1 VADPGDTVYPTCEE
15 LRALGTWVQIAGLV
29 TGMSYRDPDD
39 QYDLLSS
46 ATMALAITAESA
58 RELPILDHDLS
69 VELRV
74 PGVDNTS
81 CGSGATVDYAMVS
94 LAHRNNVGVY
104 GPTPAHDHTDWTGS
118 GGAAT
123 PDGAGDFTVAGGGG
137 TPTLTL
143 LPASDYDDRLGR
155 VPGMTA
161 PEGAPMVYWYRKA
174 DHYYPA
180 DGDPE
185 AVYCWL
191 GWAWLSIPLTA
202 PEACTLTL
210 TVVGRQYTHSD
221 THVSDSTRQ
230 EDYEVSTADTTY
242 TYSVDVEAGAQTALV
257 NLIGPAQDEHPIY
270 ERVVSIALS
279 GFVAGDWTIGEP
291 TLALQAGTAN
301 HCEVKA
307 FEGYEY
313 HKGGFSCHVDSA
325 FEYGAGDQDH
335 GNLQEWTVPF
345 FDYVE
350 GATSGFDLTSAFSLS
365 GFTDILQA
373 TSDAWTASINTAAHE
388 AATKDGEDPPNQLS
402 TYSFDLCDALPSD
415 LAQGADGTTLNAA
428 IRCGSWTIVTGIA
441 YCLRTDKVVDGRAHG
456 RVSDVDGSIILSAG
470 ALGTYLW
477 KREAGTATWTLVEE
491 LVGDEHGHWTSESLP
506 EVHHYDGTTVVR
518 WQYGIGATDKTVTAI
533 GFAYTRE
540 WLAESI
546 LTGTPAEPYIDVD
559 ECGLTWLVTESEG
572 ALRVYYRDAR
582 ETPPQVA
589 VTRPTTSDGYERPS
603 IAVRGGQLLV
613 AATETAAGNTVL
625 WSSLDRG
632 ETWAAVATDL
642 GTGITLGTVAVRPGT
657 GEVLLTGIDASDNVV
672 LRMAS
677 GTDLPRDD
685 LTPGVDEITITAA
698 VAGARSTCQAHPDG
712 SLIAAVQGTSG
723 VDFYRCRCLADGF
736 AAV

>member
-1 VADPGDTVYPTCEE
+1 MYPTCEE

-29 TGMSYRDPDD
+29 TGMNYRDPDD
-39 QYDLLSS
+39 QYDLLGS

-104 GPTPAHDHTDWTGS
+104 GPTPAHDHTDWTGT
-118 GGAAT
+118 GGVTA
-123 PDGAGDFTVAGGGG
+123 PDVDGDFSVTGAGA
-137 TPTLTL
+137 LTL
-143 LPASDYDDRLGR
+143 LPASDYDGRLGR

-161 PEGAPMVYWYRKA
+161 PEGAPMVYWYRRA
-174 DHYYPA
+174 DHYYPE

-210 TVVGRQYTHSD
+210 TVVGRRYTHSD

-230 EDYEVSTADTTY
+230 EDYEFSTTDTTY

-257 NLIGPAQDEHPIY
+257 NLIGPEQDEHPIF
-270 ERVVSIALS
+270 ERVVSVVLS
-279 GFVAGDWTIGEP
+279 GFAAGDWVIGEP
-291 TLALQAGTAN
+291 TLVLQAGAN
-301 HCEVKA
+301 SHCAVKS

-325 FEYGAGDQDH
+325 FEYGAGDSDH

-350 GATSGFDLTSAFSLS
+350 GATSGFDLTAAWSLES
-365 GFTDILQA
+365 LASILQA
-373 TSDAWTASINTAAHE
+373 TSDAFTCALNTSEHE
-388 AATKDGEDPPNQLS
+388 AATKDDEDPPNQLS
-402 TYSFDLCDALPSD
+402 TYSFDLCDPLPSD
-415 LAQGADGTTLNAA
+415 LEQGADGTTLNASL
-428 IRCGSWTIVTGIA
+428 RCGSWTIVAGIV

-477 KREAGTATWTLVEE
+477 KREAGTATWTLVQE

-506 EVHHYDGTTVVR
+506 EVHHYDGTTEVR
-518 WQYGIGATDKTVTAI
+518 WQYGLGATAETVTAL
-533 GFAYTRE
+533 GFVYTRE
-540 WLAESI
+540 WLATSI

-559 ECGLTWLVTESEG
+559 ECGLTWLVTESDG

-589 VTRPTTSDGYERPS
+589 VARPTTSDGYERPS

-632 ETWAAVATDL
+632 ETWTAVATDL
-642 GTGITLGTVAVRPGT
+642 GDGITLGTVAVRPGT

-685 LTPGVDEITITAA
+685 ITTGVDEITITAA
-698 VAGARSTCQAHPDG
+698 ATGARSTCQAHPDG
-712 SLIAAVQGTSG
+712 SLIAAVEGAAG
-723 VDFYRCRCLADGF
+723 VDFFRCRTFKTGF
-736 AAV
+736 VAV

>member
-1 VADPGDTVYPTCEE
+1 VYPTCEE

-29 TGMSYRDPDD
+29 TGMNYRDPDD
-39 QYDLLSS
+39 QYDLLGS

-104 GPTPAHDHTDWTGS
+104 GPTPAHDHTDWTGT
-118 GGAAT
+118 GGVTA
-123 PDGAGDFTVAGGGG
+123 PDVDGDFSVTGAGA
-137 TPTLTL
+137 LTL
-143 LPASDYDDRLGR
+143 LPASDYDGRLGR

-161 PEGAPMVYWYRKA
+161 PEGAPMVYWYRRA
-174 DHYYPA
+174 DHYYPE

-221 THVSDSTRQ
+221 THLSDSTRQ
-230 EDYEVSTADTTY
+230 EDYEFSTTDTTY
-242 TYSVDVEAGAQTALV
+242 TYSVDVEAGAQDALV
-257 NLIGPAQDEHPIY
+257 NLIGPEQDEHPIF
-270 ERVVSIALS
+270 ERVVSVALS
-279 GFVAGDWTIGEP
+279 GFAAGDWTIGEP

-301 HCEVKA
+301 HCAVKS

-325 FEYGAGDQDH
+325 FEYGAGDSDH

-350 GATSGFDLTSAFSLS
+350 GATSGFDLTSAFTLD
-365 GFTDILQA
+365 GFATILQA
-373 TSDAWTASINTAAHE
+373 TSDAWTASINTGPHE
-388 AATKDGEDPPNQLS
+388 AATKDDEDPPNQLS
-402 TYSFDLCDALPSD
+402 TYSFDLCDPLPAD
-415 LAQGADGTTLNAA
+415 LEQGADGSTLNAA
-428 IRCGSWTIVTGIA
+428 LRCGSWTIVAGIV

-456 RVSDVDGSIILSAG
+456 RVSGEDGALIYGAG
-470 ALGTYLW
+470 LLGTYLW
-477 KREAGTATWTLVEE
+477 RREAGTTEWTQVEE
-491 LVGDEHGHWTSESLP
+491 LSGDEHGHWTSTTLS
-506 EVHHYDGTTVVR
+506 EVARYDGTTEVR
-518 WQYGIGATDKTVTAI
+518 WQYGLGATAETVTAL

-540 WLAESI
+540 WLAASI

-559 ECGLTWLVTESEG
+559 ECGLTWLVTEAEG
-572 ALRVYYRDAR
+572 ALRVYYLDAR
-582 ETPPQVA
+582 ETPPRVQ
-589 VTRPTTSDGYERPS
+589 VTRPTTDSIYSRPS
-603 IAVRGGQLLV
+603 IAVRGGELLV
-613 AATETAAGNTVL
+613 AATDATAGDTIL

-632 ETWAAVATDL
+632 ETWTQVATDL
-642 GTGITLGTVAVRPGT
+642 GIGITLGTVAVRPGT
-657 GEVLLTGIDASDNVV
+657 GEVVLTGIDASDNVV

-677 GTDLPRDD
+677 AVDLPRDD
-685 LTPGVDEITITAA
+685 LTAGVDEITITSAA
-698 VAGARSTCQAHPDG
+698 TGARSTCQAHPDG
-712 SLIAAVQGTSG
+712 SLIAAVEGTSG
-723 VDFYRCRCLADGF
+723 VDFFRCRSLATGF
-736 AAV
+736 VAV